1 MDLLKDMVGLIGVVS
16 VVSLAYLMHLQKEI
30 KQLKGHIEIDQRQL
44 TEIQTTLHSVRNELK
59 DLNDFQRGRGA
70 YTYDPDQH

>member
-1 MDLLKDMVGLIGVVS
+1 MDHLYEMVGLIGVVT

-30 KQLKGHIEIDQRQL
+30 KHLKGKIEVDQRQL
-44 TEIQTTLHSVRNELK
+44 SDIQTTLQSVRNELK

-70 YTYDPDQH
+70 